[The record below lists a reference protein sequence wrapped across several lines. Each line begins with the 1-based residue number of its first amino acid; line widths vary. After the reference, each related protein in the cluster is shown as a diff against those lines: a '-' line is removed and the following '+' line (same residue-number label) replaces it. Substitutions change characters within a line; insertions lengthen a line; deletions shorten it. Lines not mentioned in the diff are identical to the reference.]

1 MNIHR
6 VSALALAL
14 SAALLTTACPTT
26 PARPDEA
33 RAQEASFDV
42 RPIHR
47 EAELAADVEPVWSA
61 LAQLLGERADRH
73 AVHMIDFPRR
83 ASCAI
88 GGVRITA
95 AVDVLDVARTRVR
108 IWADHPLRF
117 DREVAG
123 LLLDE
128 TARRLGLPA
137 PLERAVEGP
146 REKLP

>member
-1 MNIHR
+1 MNFHP
-6 VSALALAL
+6 VSAFAFAL
-14 SAALLTTACPTT
+14 SVALLTTACPTT
-26 PARPDEA
+26 PARPEQP
-33 RAQEASFDV
+33 RAQEAAFDV

-61 LAQLLGERADRH
+61 LSQLLGERADRH
-73 AVHMIDFPRR
+73 AVHRIDFPRR

-88 GGVRITA
+88 GGVEITA

-117 DREVAG
+117 DREIAG

-137 PLERAVEGP
+137 PPERVVDGP